1 MATIL
6 VVDDRPI
13 NREFLIYLLGNA
25 GHDVHEAADGNEALQ
40 VAERVKPNLIISDI
54 LMPGM
59 DGLELAKTVKASER
73 LAHVRM
79 IFYTAT
85 YRLDEARV
93 MAASCGVTTLIA
105 KPSEPQTILDAV
117 QNELALPLRAVP
129 SDRAPVESGQ
139 QVSVAVDRLCVT
151 SVQELTDLQ
160 KRIRVAMQSEDTS
173 SGKARRLNFLSTHID
188 GSLSRSH
195 ALSMRLAAL
204 VELGLDLAGQREVS
218 EMLEMFCHAA
228 RDIMNAKLA
237 VVCVVHDNG
246 RLQHLATW
254 GMSADQARQVQSV
267 FEPTAG
273 VFGELLHAE
282 KPRRL
287 GQLSNSW
294 ESLGIP
300 SGHPPMKNFL
310 GVPLRSSDRSYG
322 WFYVANRLAG
332 EEFDENDEELAR
344 LLGSQLI
351 PHYENLVL
359 FDQLNRHAGIL
370 KVETEERQHAL
381 QQLQETELRFRQLAE
396 NIREVF
402 FLFDAETGAMLY
414 VSPAYEEIWER
425 STESLYAHPASWL
438 DAIHPEDWD
447 MAQAKFVASQRTGSF
462 DFEYRLLLPDDSV
475 RWIKARGFPIT
486 DAEGRI
492 YRIAGLAE
500 DITQSK
506 LQALRIQRLS
516 RIYAVLS
523 GINSAIVR
531 IHERQALLDEACRIA
546 VEQGGFPM
554 AWIGLVEPG
563 DDRIRV
569 SSHAGI
575 EQQLAARLASYFMD
589 ESITH
594 KGGAVEALSL
604 RKPVVSNAV
613 QYEPG
618 IGPVLEEAIRQGY
631 GSMISLPLLID
642 KTPAGVMVLLA
653 KERGFFDEQE
663 LQLLDELAGDVA
675 FALQYIAREEQLH
688 YLAYYDSL
696 TGLANATL
704 FQERLSQTIKQQPD
718 ESVALF
724 LIDLDRFTQ
733 INDTLGRHVGDGLL
747 SSVGRRFF
755 EALPEP
761 RSLAR
766 ISSDTFGIAVASLR
780 QETEAGSILEDR
792 IFAALQRPFVLDEQ
806 EMRISARVGIALYP
820 RDGRDA
826 HTLFNNAE
834 AALRES
840 KASGARFRFYSP
852 DLNSRIADDLALGQK
867 LLTAVEQHQFVLY
880 YQPKVDSKTG
890 QLSGLEALLR
900 WDSPDDGLVA
910 PARFI
915 PALEES
921 ELILDVGA
929 WVLERALSDYKRWSR
944 RGIPVPRI
952 AVNVS
957 PVQLRYADFAELVLE
972 SIGRFPGS
980 ALDLEITESVIM
992 GDLEANFDR
1001 LQKISER
1008 GVTITIDDFG
1018 TGYSSLR
1025 YLAKLPVHA
1034 LKIDRSFVD
1043 SMATD
1048 ADNMTM
1054 VSTIITLAHSFD
1066 LEVVAEGVENEEQ
1079 AKLLK
1084 LMKCDS
1090 MQGFLFAQPMPAEQ
1104 IEEVLTFGL

>member
-1 MATIL
+1 M
-6 VVDDRPI
+6 
-13 NREFLIYLLGNA
+13 
-25 GHDVHEAADGNEALQ
+25 
-40 VAERVKPNLIISDI
+40 
-54 LMPGM
+54 
-59 DGLELAKTVKASER
+59 
-73 LAHVRM
+73 
-79 IFYTAT
+79 
-85 YRLDEARV
+85 
-93 MAASCGVTTLIA
+93 
-105 KPSEPQTILDAV
+105 
-117 QNELALPLRAVP
+117 
-129 SDRAPVESGQ
+129 
-139 QVSVAVDRLCVT
+139 
-151 SVQELTDLQ
+151 
-160 KRIRVAMQSEDTS
+160 
-173 SGKARRLNFLSTHID
+173 
-188 GSLSRSH
+188 
-195 ALSMRLAAL
+195 
-204 VELGLDLAGQREVS
+204 
-218 EMLEMFCHAA
+218 
-228 RDIMNAKLA
+228 
-237 VVCVVHDNG
+237 
-246 RLQHLATW
+246 
-254 GMSADQARQVQSV
+254 
-267 FEPTAG
+267 
-273 VFGELLHAE
+273 
-282 KPRRL
+282 
-287 GQLSNSW
+287 
-294 ESLGIP
+294 
-300 SGHPPMKNFL
+300 
-310 GVPLRSSDRSYG
+310 
-322 WFYVANRLAG
+322 
-332 EEFDENDEELAR
+332 
-344 LLGSQLI
+344 
-351 PHYENLVL
+351 
-359 FDQLNRHAGIL
+359 
-370 KVETEERQHAL
+370 
-381 QQLQETELRFRQLAE
+381 
-396 NIREVF
+396 
-402 FLFDAETGAMLY
+402 
-414 VSPAYEEIWER
+414 
-425 STESLYAHPASWL
+425 
-438 DAIHPEDWD
+438 
-447 MAQAKFVASQRTGSF
+447 
-462 DFEYRLLLPDDSV
+462 
-475 RWIKARGFPIT
+475 
-486 DAEGRI
+486 I

-506 LQALRIQRLS
+506 LQAQRIQRLS

-531 IHERQALLDEACRIA
+531 IHEHQALLDEACRIA
-546 VEQGGFPM
+546 VEEGGFPM

-575 EQQLAARLASYFMD
+575 EQPLAARLASYFMD

-604 RKPVVSNAV
+604 RKPVISNAM

-642 KTPAGVMVLLA
+642 DTPAGVMVLFA

-663 LQLLDELAGDVA
+663 LLLLDELAGDVA
-675 FALQYIAREEQLH
+675 FALRYIAREAQLH

-718 ESVALF
+718 ENAALF

-733 INDTLGRHVGDGLL
+733 INDSLGRHVGDSLL
-747 SSVGRRFF
+747 SGVGRRFF

-766 ISSDTFGIAVASLR
+766 ISSDTFGIAVPSLR
-780 QETEAGSILEDR
+780 QETEAGSILEDK
-792 IFAALQRPFVLDEQ
+792 IFAALQRPFVLGEQ
-806 EMRISARVGIALYP
+806 EIRISARVGIALYP

-834 AALRES
+834 AALSES

-852 DLNSRIADDLALGQK
+852 DLNSRIADDLALEQK

-890 QLSGLEALLR
+890 KLNGLEALLR
-900 WDSPDDGLVA
+900 WDSPDGLVA
-910 PARFI
+910 PATFI

-929 WVLERALSDYKRWSR
+929 WALERALSDYKRWSR
-944 RGIPVPRI
+944 SGIPVPRI
-952 AVNVS
+952 SVNVS
-957 PVQLRYADFAELVLE
+957 PVQLRYADFVELVLE

-1001 LQKISER
+1001 LQRISER

-1043 SMATD
+1043 SMGTD

-1066 LEVVAEGVENEEQ
+1066 LQVVAEGVETEEQ
-1079 AKLLK
+1079 AKLLR

-1104 IEEVLTFGL
+1104 VEEVLTFGL